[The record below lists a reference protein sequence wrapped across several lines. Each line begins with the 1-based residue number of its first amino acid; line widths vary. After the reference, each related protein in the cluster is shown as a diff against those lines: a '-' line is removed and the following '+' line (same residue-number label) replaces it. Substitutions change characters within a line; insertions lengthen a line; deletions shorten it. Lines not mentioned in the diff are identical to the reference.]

1 VLPLKPKV
9 ALPACGKE
17 ADRFV
22 EGQRGLVEY
31 PTSGK
36 VLKEV
41 GEEGLRLIKWPL
53 SFTTN
58 LVGEDMGDLT
68 LAVVVHIAL
77 IGDEAARSDS
87 FDSQMRNFGGW

>member
-1 VLPLKPKV
+1 MKRCKSIHLCVRGVCVKWKKIVIFVLPLKPKV

-41 GEEGLRLIKWPL
+41 GEEGLRLIK
-53 SFTTN
+53 
-58 LVGEDMGDLT
+58 
-68 LAVVVHIAL
+68 
-77 IGDEAARSDS
+77 
-87 FDSQMRNFGGW
+87 